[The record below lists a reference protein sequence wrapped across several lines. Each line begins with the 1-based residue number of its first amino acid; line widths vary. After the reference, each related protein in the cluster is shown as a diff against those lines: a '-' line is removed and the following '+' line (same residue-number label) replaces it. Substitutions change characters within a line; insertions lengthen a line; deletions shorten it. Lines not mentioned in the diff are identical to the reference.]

1 MIRFVETVLEDAP
14 ALALSVED
22 DGIGMPAEVEAKGL
36 GQTVI
41 ASLLR
46 SMQATMNSAPLT
58 PDSARPG
65 TCVTLTFPKRD

>member
-1 MIRFVETVLEDAP
+1 EEVAGDDAP
-14 ALALSVED
+14 ALALTVED

-46 SMQATMNSAPLT
+46 SMRATMTAAPLT
-58 PDSARPG
+58 PGAARPG
-65 TCVTLTFPKRD
+65 TRITLHFPKRD